1 VEPQSP
7 PTRISNLVGLRL
19 GPYEVVD
26 LIGRGGMAVVY
37 KGLQPSLHRHVAI
50 KVLPAYL
57 AAEPDFRARFQRE
70 AEIIAR
76 LEHPNILPIY
86 DYGQEGDIPY
96 IVMPLIRGGTL
107 RDWLELSRP
116 LDRVVPVLSRTL
128 SALHYAHTR
137 KPAIIH
143 RDIKPANILMG
154 EGDWPLLSDFG
165 IAKIVEPSLRLT
177 VAGMLVGTPE
187 YMAPEQS
194 EGETVDARADVY
206 AAGVILFQ
214 VLSGRLPFQGRTP
227 ARILLEQLRQ
237 DVPSPRSIRPELSPV
252 WDEVIRRSLARNP
265 DDRYPSA
272 EAMNQ
277 ALQAAW
283 TRVQQES
290 SAGPAAI
297 ETRTSP
303 ADRAAQLALW
313 GDAALKAERFSEA
326 RAHYEEALQLVANYE
341 EALRGLDRVQQ
352 AQSLAGL
359 YYAAR
364 ADIAAERWDAAAVKL
379 EQIAA
384 VEPAYHDVEAL
395 RRMVDGQRHPGGRVR
410 EDRWQPAPRPPAQ
423 AAGPPPSLSEPGVP
437 RPTVPRPMPAGQSSV
452 DAGPAPSTRTVQPD
466 QLGALRPRPHVATG
480 PTGDS
485 AAAPET
491 SAPGAVVAIPPP
503 PERGHK
509 RKPLLLA
516 GLVAVVAGI
525 AFMTFQS
532 IVNRSDS
539 GVVDSRVTPALTA
552 TAGEPTATAVP
563 TAADLFPACETAV
576 NAADWAE
583 AAGACEKVQEKDAN
597 YPGLASALA
606 TAYVGLGKDRLAQ
619 GQPVSEALDYFQ
631 RALAAKPDDAEA
643 AQQQAWATA
652 FQDGDAALASGDWP
666 TAAGKFQEVY
676 AAAPDYLE
684 NSSDGGVK
692 TKLLTTWLGWGD
704 ALLQSGQ
711 YAEARRRCEQALE
724 LVPDSAEATSCVQAA
739 VAALATPTPA
749 PHFTQP
755 APQAPPANQRPP
767 QAPAAQPARPAPPPQ
782 APAAQPPAAQPA
794 RPVQPAQ
801 QPARPAQPPQQ
812 PAPPPPAVP
821 TRPPVVGPP
830 TRPPS

>member
-1 VEPQSP
+1 MEPQSP
-7 PTRISNLVGLRL
+7 PTRISNLVGQRL
-19 GPYEVVD
+19 GPYEIVD

-57 AAEPDFRARFQRE
+57 VAEADFRARFQRE

-116 LDRVVPVLSRTL
+116 LGRVIPVLSRVL
-128 SALHYAHTR
+128 SALQYAHTR

-177 VAGMLVGTPE
+177 VAGTLVGTPE

-194 EGETVDARADVY
+194 QGETVDARADVY
-206 AAGVILFQ
+206 AMGVILFQ
-214 VLSGRLPFQGRTP
+214 ILSGRLPFEGQTP
-227 ARILLEQLRQ
+227 VKILLEQLRQ
-237 DVPSPRSIRPELSPV
+237 DVPSPRTIRPELSPV

-272 EAMNQ
+272 EAMDE

-283 TRVQQES
+283 ARVQQES
-290 SAGPAAI
+290 NAGPAAI

-303 ADRAAQLALW
+303 ADRAAQLVLW
-313 GDAALKAERFSEA
+313 GDAALKAERFGEA
-326 RAHYEEALQLVANYE
+326 RAHYEEALQLVANHE
-341 EALRGLDRVQQ
+341 EAQRGLERVQH
-352 AQSLAGL
+352 AQGLAGL

-364 ADIAAERWDAAAVKL
+364 ADIAAERWDAAAAKL

-395 RRMVDGQRHPGGRVR
+395 QRMVDGQRRGGGRAPA
-410 EDRWQPAPRPPAQ
+410 DRWQPAPPPTTRTAGPATPPA
-423 AAGPPPSLSEPGVP
+423 APDTP
-437 RPTVPRPMPAGQSSV
+437 RPTVPRPAQAGQAAAG
-452 DAGPAPSTRTVQPD
+452 AGPAPSTRTAWHGQPEAGHP
-466 QLGALRPRPHVATG
+466 QPQAT
-480 PTGDS
+480 TGS
-485 AAAPET
+485 RAGAAAVPE
-491 SAPGAVVAIPPP
+491 APASGPVVALPQPR
-503 PERGHK
+503 EEGHK
-509 RKPLLLA
+509 KKYLLLA

-525 AFMTFQS
+525 AFLSFQS
-532 IVNRSDS
+532 IVGRSDS
-539 GVVDSRVTPALTA
+539 GAADSRATPAATA
-552 TAGEPTATAVP
+552 TAVGATATPVP

-576 NAADWAE
+576 GAANWAE

-606 TAYVGLGKDRLAQ
+606 TTYVGIGKDRLAQ
-619 GQPVSEALDYFQ
+619 GEPVSAALDYFQ

-652 FQDGDAALASGDWP
+652 FQEGDAALASGDWP
-666 TAAGKFQEVY
+666 TAAGKLQEVY
-676 AAAPDYLE
+676 EAAPDYLE

-692 TKLLTTWLGWGD
+692 TKLFTTWLGWGD

-724 LVPDSAEATSCVQAA
+724 LVPDSAEAKTCVQTAL
-739 VAALATPTPA
+739 AALATPTPA
-749 PHFTQP
+749 PQFTQP
-755 APQAPPANQRPP
+755 APAAPPANQRP
-767 QAPAAQPARPAPPPQ
+767 AQ
-782 APAAQPPAAQPA
+782 APAAQPPAQPARPAAPQQAPAAPPPAAQPA
-794 RPVQPAQ
+794 RPPA
-801 QPARPAQPPQQ
+801 PAPQAA
-812 PAPPPPAVP
+812 PAPPAPP
-821 TRPPVVGPP
+821 TRPAVVGPP
-830 TRPPS
+830 TRSPY